1 MLIFVTA
8 LVLHTVEAV
17 FFMTQETY
25 MIIDQSSIQSEDG
38 QQLFIVGGGEEEG
51 EETQHHQYQI
61 LQVGGFLF
69 SSMVP
74 YSICVSPKNCIRQKI
89 STL

>member
-1 MLIFVTA
+1 
-8 LVLHTVEAV
+8 
-17 FFMTQETY
+17 

-61 LQVGGFLF
+61 LQVGGASFPLR
-69 SSMVP
+69 
-74 YSICVSPKNCIRQKI
+74 YR
-89 STL
+89 STFVLL